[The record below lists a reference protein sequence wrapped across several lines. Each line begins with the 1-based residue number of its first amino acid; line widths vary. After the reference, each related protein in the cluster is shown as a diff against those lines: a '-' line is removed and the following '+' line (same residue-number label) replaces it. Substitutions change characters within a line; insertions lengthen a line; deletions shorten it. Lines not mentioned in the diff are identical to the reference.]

1 MHAQA
6 DKQMLAKIDN
16 IKSSIEHNKATCL
29 KTEKTDSSSS
39 KYIYTKNH
47 VLQLVIVDYKEQGI
61 DKKVLWYFANKQLVY
76 TEQTWTNTVSNKI
89 VGNEKVYLTNGHI
102 IAWLDSQNKE
112 QEADTEKIKAYD
124 VLLAAYADHLVKEY
138 SK

>member
-1 MHAQA
+1 
-6 DKQMLAKIDN
+6 MLAKIDE
-16 IKSSIEHNKATCL
+16 IKLSIEHSKASYV
-29 KTEKTDSSSS
+29 KTEKIDSGSS

-47 VLQLVIVDYKEQGI
+47 VLQLVIVDYKEQDI
-61 DKKVLWYFANKQLVY
+61 DKKVLWYFSNKQLVY
-76 TEQTWTNTVSNKI
+76 TEQTWTNNVSNKI
-89 VGNEKVYLTNGHI
+89 VDNEKIYLNNGHI

-112 QEADTEKIKAYD
+112 QEADAEKIKAYD

>member
-1 MHAQA
+1 
-6 DKQMLAKIDN
+6 MLAKIDD
-16 IKSSIEHNKATCL
+16 IKNSIEHTKGTCI

-47 VLQLVIVDYKEQGI
+47 VLQLVIVDYKEQDI
-61 DKKVLWYFANKQLVY
+61 DKKVLWYFSNKQLVY
-76 TEQTWTNTVSNKI
+76 TEQTWTNIVSKK
-89 VGNEKVYLTNGHI
+89 VVDNEKVYLNNGHI

-112 QEADTEKIKAYD
+112 QEADAEKMKAYD